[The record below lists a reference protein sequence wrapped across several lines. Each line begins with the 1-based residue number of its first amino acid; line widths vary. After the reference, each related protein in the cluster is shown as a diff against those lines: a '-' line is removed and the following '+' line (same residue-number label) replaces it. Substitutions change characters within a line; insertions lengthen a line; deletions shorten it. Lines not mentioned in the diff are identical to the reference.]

1 MAPNVNHK
9 IGLDTLD
16 DVAVITFNEPRLTE
30 TDVINS
36 VGDQL
41 YGLVEDAGYKKV
53 LLNFSNVQFMSS
65 TMLGKVMGLHRKLDP
80 KGGELAV
87 CCLSPALRLPFRI
100 TQFDKVIPIFDDEF
114 SALDAMASR

>member
-1 MAPNVNHK
+1 MAPGVNHK
-9 IGLDTLD
+9 INLDTMN
-16 DVAVITFNEPRLTE
+16 DVAVVTFNEPRLTE

-36 VGDQL
+36 LGQQL

-65 TMLGKVMGLHRKLDP
+65 TMIGKVMGLHRKLTP
-80 KGGELAV
+80 QGGEVVV

-100 TQFDKVIPIFDDEF
+100 TQFDKLIPIYDDEF
-114 SALDAMASR
+114 SALDSMAGG